1 MKKIITFFAF
11 ILFTGTAWAD
21 VPSSAQTYVTWGDF
35 DVVVNTFE
43 RVALMVSDS
52 TYHGLFFG
60 IIVISLVFGILSSFG
75 RGFLTGQ
82 ANPMAWIQVFGT
94 IIIGVIIYQT
104 FIQKTSQIVIYDETL
119 NLQKTVADVPD
130 GLILLAGISRKIEKG
145 LVDIIWTSSDP
156 YSYKE
161 AAGGSIFNI
170 LKSAYG
176 KNVNLNGLPNGGEYI
191 KRSLQSYI
199 DKCLWYEMARPGTA
213 IDVNDFNNTVNLE
226 GILALAQSDSINAVI
241 YNGTYK
247 SGLTGTCTECW
258 TEINNYLTT
267 LTPTSPEVERFYTE
281 TAGIA
286 GVLNVV
292 GATGIDVDLTSAN
305 KVTAFISA
313 LLGTSV
319 SKSQVVTQKL
329 IADELWTA
337 VNNGDSTAVAN
348 RKTGVSMSGMANM
361 ANDWIPILKSLV
373 FAIFIGLFPFI
384 CLLIPTPLFGRA
396 ISFMFGSF
404 VFLTAWGICDALI
417 HSFAMDKAI
426 ALFREVAT
434 SGLGMNSHLMFES
447 ESSKALAMFGAARW
461 SSMMLAGVLSA
472 MIARFGGYAMA
483 QFSSQMSMAKM
494 HGAEAETMV
503 SSPEGRARELNALE
517 SSMPSQALSNEY
529 GMNQMS
535 QIDMFRKGSA
545 LQADKKLIG
554 EWGGGDVSTAMTK
567 SADNRAVNAVADEAR
582 TDELGMEG
590 ARRSGQNAGIRAR
603 ETSKGDQRF
612 LDEYSDTLADKEYHD
627 QVKSTATSYADM
639 GIAEQVGNGEISE
652 GTKGAL
658 NKLDEDTYG
667 RKGLQDGGSHVFAV
681 VSKTEAT
688 GISDLAHDSGFGDIN
703 VKEGDRAAVSTM
715 YDSENGTFVA
725 SNVGG
730 THKGQ
735 EDRGQIKMET
745 NKQIVE
751 NADQTGLHKEIK
763 TLNGQ
768 TVLLQEDSGERINTS
783 FTDISGNKVDSSS
796 SNVSG
801 NLKTINDNVVTHR
814 AGVDAYK
821 SVASNLV
828 YKTALAKLPDGP
840 NKEMTA
846 YEITGATMGAARD
859 SSLVSQFANPFTSA
873 AGLSLLGAEGLT
885 NEHLQEAFKEFKTEE
900 TKQMDYDL
908 RSDRFGKSLWN

>member
-1 MKKIITFFAF
+1 MKKIITFLAF

-21 VPSSAQTYVTWGDF
+21 VPPSAQTYVTWGDF

-52 TYHGLFFG
+52 SYHGLFFG
-60 IIVISLVFGILSSFG
+60 IITISLVFGILSSFS

-82 ANPMAWIQVFGT
+82 ANSMAWIQVFGT
-94 IIIGVIIYQT
+94 IIVGVIIYQT

-130 GLILLAGISRKIEKG
+130 GLILLAGISNKIEKG

-156 YSYKE
+156 YSFKE

-176 KNVNLNGLPNGGEYI
+176 KNVNLNGMANGGEYI

-199 DKCLWYEMARPGTA
+199 DKCLWYEMARPGTGVN
-213 IDVNDFNNTVNLE
+213 VNDFNNTVNLE

-241 YNGTYK
+241 YNDIYP
-247 SGLTGTCTECW
+247 SGLTGTCRECW
-258 TEINNYLTT
+258 TEINNYLAT
-267 LTPTSPEVERFYTE
+267 LTPTSPEVERFYRE

-305 KVTAFISA
+305 KVTAFVSA

-319 SKSQVVTQKL
+319 TKSQLVTQKL

-337 VNNGDSTAVAN
+337 VNNGDSTAIAN

-373 FAIFIGLFPFI
+373 FAIFIGLFPFV

-426 ALFREVAT
+426 ALFREVST

-472 MIARFGGYAMA
+472 MIARFGGYAMS
-483 QFSSQMSMAKM
+483 QFSSQMSMAKTY
-494 HGAEAETMV
+494 GAEAESMV

-535 QIDMFRKGSA
+535 QIDMYRKGSG
-545 LQADKKLIG
+545 LLTDKKLIE
-554 EWGGGDVSTAMTK
+554 EWGGGDVNNAIGK
-567 SADNRAVNAVADEAR
+567 SANNRVVNAVGDESR
-582 TDELGMEG
+582 TSEMGLEG
-590 ARRSGQNAGIRAR
+590 AKRQGRNEGELAR
-603 ETSKGDQRF
+603 EKSIGQREHLDKFGD
-612 LDEYSDTLADKEYHD
+612 SVAAKEYHD
-627 QVKSTATSYADM
+627 QVKSTGIAYADM

-652 GTKGAL
+652 GTKGT
-658 NKLDEDTYG
+658 LDRLDKDTYG
-667 RKGLQDGGSHVFAV
+667 RKGLQDGGNHVFAV
-681 VSKTEAT
+681 VSKTEAS
-688 GISDLAHDSGFGDIN
+688 GISDLAHDAGLGDTN
-703 VKEGDRAAVSTM
+703 VHKGDKAAVSTM
-715 YDSENGTFVA
+715 YDSESGSFVS
-725 SNVGG
+725 SNVQA

-735 EDRGQIKMET
+735 EDRGQVKTTT
-745 NKQIVE
+745 NKQTIETVDE
-751 NADQTGLHKEIK
+751 AGHHTDSL
-763 TLNGQ
+763 TLDGK
-768 TVLLQEDSGERINTS
+768 TVLSQTNAGERINTS
-783 FTDISGNKVDSSS
+783 STDISGNKVDSSS
-796 SNVSG
+796 TKTSG
-801 NLKTINDNVVTHR
+801 NVETIFDDRIVYQSGFDAHR
-814 AGVDAYK
+814 SAAANILFEETGSMPLTATLLAATRDAG
-821 SVASNLV
+821 
-828 YKTALAKLPDGP
+828 
-840 NKEMTA
+840 
-846 YEITGATMGAARD
+846 
-859 SSLVSQFANPFTSA
+859 LVSQFANPVT
-873 AGLSLLGAEGLT
+873 AGAGAVILGADGMNQLR
-885 NEHLQEAFKEFKTEE
+885 EAFKVDKDKVKENT
-900 TKQMDYDL
+900 YNPL
-908 RSDRFGKSLWN
+908 VPRFGKPNPEWN